1 VSNICVPHAFTKK
14 PYRMG
19 ILVVLVFMAA
29 HFTVNVSLFVV
40 GRLENGRRNRQASD
54 TETELGT
61 TGSVQDETDKRNPRF
76 RYAF

>member
-1 VSNICVPHAFTKK
+1 
-14 PYRMG
+14 
-19 ILVVLVFMAA
+19 
-29 HFTVNVSLFVV
+29 LFVV
-40 GRLENGRRNRQASD
+40 GRLENRRRNRQASD